1 MEVYSMADDE
11 FYTENETQK
20 QRGIHMFRHDYFN
33 GITYAP
39 TKKIDV
45 HIERGSTSCFQ
56 LHMGFSEIKTLN
68 DLVEYRNNSFFK
80 INEG

>member
-1 MEVYSMADDE
+1 MGLNYLHSMADDNLD
-11 FYTENETQK
+11 NE
-20 QRGIHMFRHDYFN
+20 GIHMFRHDYFN

-56 LHMGFSEIKTLN
+56 QHIGFSEIKTLN
-68 DLVEYRNNSFFK
+68 DMVEYKNNSFFK
-80 INEG
+80 INQG